1 MRFPFV
7 VRRVGAATVVLLAT
21 PALLAAQQS
30 TSTAGAARGQGSSSG
45 QGRGSSTT
53 GTARQASTNRDDRA
67 RPQGFSVVL
76 VLADLKAV
84 PGEDDVPPAARKA
97 LLDMKEFL
105 PYRSYRL
112 VDASWILCCGNGRT
126 TNRLRGPED
135 RDYELELTTQP
146 ADQSRLNVQFSLH
159 DIADADDESPSA
171 RSRNTT
177 GRSIAE
183 LERAAADAKM
193 KLETARAKLAAPHPE
208 LTRLQADLQAAET
221 RLAEARAAESSPD
234 RQTAADKAARARTP
248 GMRARSIMS
257 TSFTMSLG
265 ETVVVGTSRLSG
277 NSKALIAL
285 LTAVPPRTR

>member
-1 MRFPFV
+1 MRVPFV
-7 VRRVGAATVVLLAT
+7 VRRVAAAAVVLLAI

-30 TSTAGAARGQGSSSG
+30 TSTSGAASGQGASSG
-45 QGRGSSTT
+45 QGRGSSVSS
-53 GTARQASTNRDDRA
+53 ARPASTNRDERA

-76 VLADLKAV
+76 VLADLKGA

-105 PYRSYRL
+105 PYRWYRL

-159 DIADADDESPSA
+159 DVADADDESPSA
-171 RSRNTT
+171 RSRN
-177 GRSIAE
+177 RSIAE
-183 LERAAADAKM
+183 LERAVADAKTR
-193 KLETARAKLAAPHPE
+193 LETARAKLAPSHPD
-208 LTRLQADLQAAET
+208 LIRLQAELQTAET
-221 RLAEARAAESSPD
+221 RLAEAHAAESSAD
-234 RQTAADKAARARTP
+234 RKPAADRAARARTA
-248 GMRARSIMS
+248 GMRPRSIMS

-285 LTAVPPRTR
+285 LTAVPPRAR